1 MEREESLSNRKRQG
15 VPQDIGGKRTRLD
28 GRNER
33 DRARRRTETDRQ
45 KEVRLA
51 KRRDRDRA
59 RRAASVT
66 ETQQEK
72 TLRLKHKSTEQQL
85 RHATQTPEERAARQQ
100 HKSVVQKH
108 RLAAESL
115 EKRTSRLQQM
125 SAVQQQRLAAE
136 SLEKRTSRLQ
146 QMSAVQQQ
154 RLAAETHEVRA
165 VRLDHLHQNRI
176 ASQHSASQE
185 AHLPLLEQKCVKD
198 KMAKFHKDIA
208 ALSSPTCITCM
219 ESFPGLKVNSR
230 SECARCSRD
239 KHTPK
244 LYSMANNMN
253 PGPVPSELQVR
264 GQNTHYTII

>member
-85 RHATQTPEERAARQQ
+85 RHATQTPEERAANSSTRVLY
-100 HKSVVQKH
+100 KSIVW
-108 RLAAESL
+108 
-115 EKRTSRLQQM
+115 LQR
-125 SAVQQQRLAAE
+125 VLRRE
-136 SLEKRTSRLQ
+136 
-146 QMSAVQQQ
+146 
-154 RLAAETHEVRA
+154 
-165 VRLDHLHQNRI
+165 
-176 ASQHSASQE
+176 
-185 AHLPLLEQKCVKD
+185 LPD
-198 KMAKFHKDIA
+198 
-208 ALSSPTCITCM
+208 SS
-219 ESFPGLKVNSR
+219 K
-230 SECARCSRD
+230 
-239 KHTPK
+239 
-244 LYSMANNMN
+244 
-253 PGPVPSELQVR
+253 
-264 GQNTHYTII
+264 